1 MELQFIPNVFSLR
14 RQELCFRFLP
24 GYTSSWRRRGQ
35 LPIKPFVA
43 PCRLSLRPE
52 GRVHPLLITKTIRYL
67 KPACSPPTFQIKLN
81 FQIDISPITEKNS
94 KLEVKKGLIND

>member
-1 MELQFIPNVFSLR
+1 MELQFIPKVFGLR

-52 GRVHPLLITKTIRYL
+52 GCVHPLLITKTIRYL
-67 KPACSPPTFQIKLN
+67 KPACSPPTFQIELN
-81 FQIDISPITEKNS
+81 FQIDISPFTEK
-94 KLEVKKGLIND
+94 KFKTRDEKRLD